1 MAKEGSVAPKE
12 RINIKYVPATG
23 DQQAEIELPLKMLVV
38 GDYKGHPEDT
48 PIEEREI
55 VAIDKNNFQ
64 SVLKASDLNIET
76 SVKNRLVDE
85 DDVDLPVKLAFKS
98 LSDFSPD
105 SIAQQVPELKKLVEL
120 REALLALKGPLGNIP
135 AFRDRIQELVG
146 SEESREKLLAELEVS
161 SKSADDEDKKGD
173 AVEKG

>member
-55 VAIDKNNFQ
+55 VSVDKNNFQ

-76 SVKNRLVDE
+76 SVKNCLVDE

-105 SIAQQVPELKKLVEL
+105 SIAQQVPELKKLIEL
-120 REALLALKGPLGNIP
+120 REALQALKGPLGNIP
-135 AFRDRIQELVG
+135 AFRDRIQELIG
-146 SEESREKLLAELEVS
+146 SEESRDKLLAELEIA
-161 SKSADDEDKKGD
+161 SKDTEEEKKEE
-173 AVEKG
+173 AVTEE

>member
-55 VAIDKNNFQ
+55 VSVDKNNFQ

-76 SVKNRLVDE
+76 SVKNCLVDE

-105 SIAQQVPELKKLVEL
+105 SIAQQVPELKKLIEL
-120 REALLALKGPLGNIP
+120 REALQALKGPLGNIP
-135 AFRDRIQELVG
+135 AFRDRIQELIG
-146 SEESREKLLAELEVS
+146 SEESRDKLLAELEIA
-161 SKSADDEDKKGD
+161 SKDTEEEQKEE
-173 AVEKG
+173 AVTEE